1 MPSHVAMSL
10 LPGTYN
16 NQYMVLDLKKIHL
29 KMSIEDNAL
38 WVVEQIP
45 GYELTHSYITLMSHN
60 LWNSQGHYYNVII
73 VMHC

>member
-1 MPSHVAMSL
+1 MPSHVAMLL

-45 GYELTHSYITLMSHN
+45 GYELTHTLLVRPKFYGTHIVM
-60 LWNSQGHYYNVII
+60 QGHYCSHIK
-73 VMHC
+73 